1 MPKLLIEAG
10 DDTENLLQFITSEL
24 DDQTLDQIEVQRS
37 VAKPENLATEPLT
50 IAAALVL
57 TPPLVIVVGRIIE
70 RWLENRNQL
79 AHLKIVA
86 EGFNQSDEAGRSL
99 TDLSKAHAKVSVS
112 YKLPTPPNKRK

>member
-99 TDLSKAHAKVSVS
+99 TDLSKA
-112 YKLPTPPNKRK
+112 